1 MNRSKFCILQNIYIV
16 IILNWNDNI
25 NIIKILSYKISFYT
39 SQNKVVTT
47 NNILSGLY
55 WYLTSQSFLTKWS
68 NT

>member
-1 MNRSKFCILQNIYIV
+1 MNRSKFCIMQNIYIV

-47 NNILSGLY
+47 NNTLSGLY
-55 WYLTSQSFLTKWS
+55 WYLTLQLFLTKWS
-68 NT
+68 NA

>member
-25 NIIKILSYKISFYT
+25 NIIKILSCKISFYIG
-39 SQNKVVTT
+39 QNKVVTT

-55 WYLTSQSFLTKWS
+55 WYLTSQSYLTKWS

>member
-1 MNRSKFCILQNIYIV
+1 MNRSKFCIMQNIYIV

-68 NT
+68 NA